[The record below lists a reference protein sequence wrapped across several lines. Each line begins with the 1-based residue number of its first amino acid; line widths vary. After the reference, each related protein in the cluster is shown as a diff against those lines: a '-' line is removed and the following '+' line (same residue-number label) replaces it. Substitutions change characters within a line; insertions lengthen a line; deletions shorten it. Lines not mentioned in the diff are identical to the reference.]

1 MGDHTRNFGV
11 VDSSF
16 CFFLLPFYYLH
27 SLLFPILFFF
37 LLFLFLFLSPTY
49 SSPLRA
55 NLSPFLLS
63 SLFLLSTLLPSN
75 LLFLP
80 LYSYLTSLYPLVPSC
95 SLYPLLYINEASTVY
110 LSICLSVY
118 PPYPPY
124 PTSYYPPCLIS
135 ACSLL
140 SPTLHTFLHNSSF
153 SAPFLL
159 YLFA

>member
-110 LSICLSVY
+110 LSVYLSIY
-118 PPYPPY
+118 PSSLSSI
-124 PTSYYPPCLIS
+124 SYL
-135 ACSLL
+135 LL
-140 SPTLHTFLHNSSF
+140 SSLPHFGMLSPIFHFAHF
-153 SAPFLL
+153 SP
-159 YLFA
+159 